1 MIDEWYI
8 RILFDKSQNVGKWTT
23 NLVLLLAIRRATLK
37 HKIVKR
43 AEGICIL
50 QLTRWFQ
57 RMIKLEIKTESTY
70 NSQHNKEI
78 IS

>member
-1 MIDEWYI
+1 MIDKWYI
-8 RILFDKSQNVGKWTT
+8 RILFDKSQNVGKWNT

-37 HKIVKR
+37 LKIVKR

-57 RMIKLEIKTESTY
+57 RMIKLEIKTEY
-70 NSQHNKEI
+70 SQHNKEI

>member
-37 HKIVKR
+37 HEIKIVKR
-43 AEGICIL
+43 AEGIC
-50 QLTRWFQ
+50 
-57 RMIKLEIKTESTY
+57 S
-70 NSQHNKEI
+70 
-78 IS
+78 